1 MTLIR
6 DTLIWKTAQGESYD
20 LAAADEKTLKL
31 PEVDTNYNMEDSED
45 PGNYLY
51 GDDALKKLKT
61 APGYKVELFASEKE
75 FPDLANPVQISFDN
89 KGRLWVA
96 VMPSY
101 PHYRPGDPKPND
113 KLLIL
118 EDTDSDG
125 KADKQTIFAENL
137 HLPTGFEFTPEGVYV
152 SQGTNLVLLS
162 DTEGDDKA
170 DTKEIVLSG
179 FDDYDTHHGISAF
192 SADPS
197 GAIYMAEGLFL
208 HTNVET
214 PYGPVRATN
223 GGFYRYN
230 SQQKHLERTAQVSIP
245 NPWGIAFDDW
255 GQNFFLQ
262 TSGTKMNWMMP
273 STLKSI
279 YGVASPLTED
289 LIEEKH
295 RVRPTSGLEF
305 VSSSHFP
312 DVVQG
317 DILLGNTI
325 GFLGLKQHKMTE
337 DGTGFG
343 TRHRQDLLTSSDPN
357 FRPVDL
363 EFAPDESLYL
373 ADWRNVLV
381 GHMQHNAR
389 DPLRDHVHG
398 RIYRINY
405 PSRPSVE
412 PAQVA
417 GASIEIL
424 LNNLKLPEYRTRYR
438 SRRELRGRDAKEVSD
453 KLKSWVANLDS
464 DQEGYEQLLQEALW
478 VSWGTN
484 QIDPEILKKAFSAE
498 DHKIRASAVRVV
510 RYMSHQ
516 LENDIELLK
525 TAANNP
531 HGRVRLEAIVT
542 SSWLDE
548 QTGKALLAEAEK
560 IL

>member
-245 NPWGIAFDDW
+245 NPWCIAFDDW
-255 GQNFFLQ
+255 GQNFCLQ

-337 DGTGFG
+337 DGTGFD

>member
-89 KGRLWVA
+89 KGRLWGA

-516 LENDIELLK
+516 LENDIELLE
-525 TAANNP
+525 TAANDP